1 MKPVYTTCL
10 IGMHLR
16 FLRHMLLMARNVY
29 CVGCR
34 EDISIKS
41 SDRKDE
47 YPIAHGKLIDLEIA
61 RFTSPLLKLSAIV

>member
-1 MKPVYTTCL
+1 MYNTSLALPPLRMERKGLVKPVYTTCP

-47 YPIAHGKLIDLEIA
+47 
-61 RFTSPLLKLSAIV
+61 